1 MKSMLQE
8 ASSVLKAVEKAWNEA
23 GNPQEFTIK
32 ILEKGEKG
40 FLGLSGG
47 RPAVVS
53 ITYQP
58 IRDIRKPR
66 EFVQKDAFQK
76 DKRYQQQP
84 KPVTQVAKKPSGI
97 LDSLF
102 GKKVEKPQQQQR
114 PQQQKIVQPSSGQP
128 AGQSKRM
135 DAWRKEF
142 VDNVS
147 IWLKEMMQIMGVDVT
162 INFKHDQRILN
173 VFIDKR
179 VFKDSEEEKL
189 FFISLSHLL
198 MQFLKRK
205 YKKKFAN
212 YYLIIHSKTENNDD
226 RKSVPSNN

>member
-8 ASSVLKAVEKAWNEA
+8 ASSILKAVEKAWNEA
-23 GNPQEFTIK
+23 GKPQEFTIK
-32 ILEKGEKG
+32 ILEEGEKG
-40 FLGLSGG
+40 FLGLTGG

-58 IRDIRKPR
+58 SR
-66 EFVQKDAFQK
+66 EKRTKIDFVKDLNQGGKKIYQQSVQTQNVQKQ
-76 DKRYQQQP
+76 
-84 KPVTQVAKKPSGI
+84 PSGI
-97 LDSLF
+97 MGSFF
-102 GKKVEKPQQQQR
+102 GKKAPEKTQNVVIKKEQPQQKQK
-114 PQQQKIVQPSSGQP
+114 QQQAEKEC
-128 AGQSKRM
+128 
-135 DAWRKEF
+135 AWRKEF
-142 VDNVS
+142 VDNVN
-147 IWLKEMMQIMGVDVT
+147 IWLKEMMHIMGVDIT
-162 INFKHDQRILN
+162 IDVKHDQRILN

-212 YYLIIHSKTENNDD
+212 YYLIIHSKVENNDN
-226 RKSVPSNN
+226 RKSALSNK